1 MNKLLKTTKPMAAKR
16 PFLGLAFFKNSG
28 RRPTH
33 ASHHTKPSGSIFL
46 PIVEQINRASER

>member
-1 MNKLLKTTKPMAAKR
+1 MAAKR